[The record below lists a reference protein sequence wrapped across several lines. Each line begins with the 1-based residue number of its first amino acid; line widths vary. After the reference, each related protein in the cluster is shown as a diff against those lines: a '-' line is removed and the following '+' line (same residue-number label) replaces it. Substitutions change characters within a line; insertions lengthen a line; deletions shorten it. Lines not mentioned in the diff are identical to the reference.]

1 MKKIAIL
8 LIALIVISVGVLSG
22 CIDNQ
27 IENELDKFIGTWIAV
42 EFPVYIENVSEVSV
56 TWTFTLNYSTFFNSN
71 TIYITNIYK
80 GNVSEA
86 VHGFKVYD
94 ENSTL
99 CVTPPN
105 LPYDFSMCYTY
116 IFSNENTILT
126 LKYLGNQVMKFNKVQ

>member
-22 CIDNQ
+22 CTDNQ
-27 IENELDKFIGTWIAV
+27 IENELDKFIGTWIV

-56 TWTFTLNYSTFFNSN
+56 TWTFTLNHSTVFNSN

-86 VHGFKVYD
+86 VRGFKVND

-99 CVTPPN
+99 CVTP
-105 LPYDFSMCYTY
+105 LSGFSICYTY

-126 LKYLGNQVMKFNKVQ
+126 LKYLGNQFMKFNKVQ